1 MGLGM
6 SEVVLIL
13 VIALVIFGPRKLP
26 ELGKSLGQAMNQF
39 RKASDEFK
47 RTWEQ
52 EVELEKVRKSDT
64 PALADGSGYHYD
76 SQHGE
81 SGYGTDPD
89 FNYGYDTASN
99 SSSTSSGSSSSA
111 DSASAAETASVAA
124 PEAAAAVAA
133 ATTEKKAEP
142 HWI

>member
-64 PALADGSGYHYD
+64 PALADGSGYGYD
-76 SQHGE
+76 SNHHGE
-81 SGYGTDPD
+81 AGYGTDPD
-89 FNYGYDTASN
+89 FNYGYDTAAN
-99 SSSTSSGSSSSA
+99 SSST
-111 DSASAAETASVAA
+111 DSLSTAEATPAAMPETS
-124 PEAAAAVAA
+124 AAVAA
-133 ATTEKKAEP
+133 AVMTEKKAEP

>member
-64 PALADGSGYHYD
+64 PALADGSGYNYD
-76 SQHGE
+76 SHHGD

-99 SSSTSSGSSSSA
+99 SSGNSSSN
-111 DSASAAETASVAA
+111 SASATEPASQAV
-124 PEAAAAVAA
+124 PEAAAVAAA

>member
-64 PALADGSGYHYD
+64 PALADASGYGYD
-76 SQHGE
+76 SNQHGE
-81 SGYGTDPD
+81 AGYGTDPD
-89 FNYGYDTASN
+89 FNYGYDTAA
-99 SSSTSSGSSSSA
+99 SSTGSATPSTA
-111 DSASAAETASVAA
+111 DATPAAA
-124 PEAAAAVAA
+124 PEAAAVAA

>member
-64 PALADGSGYHYD
+64 PALADGSNYGYD
-76 SQHGE
+76 SNHHGDA
-81 SGYGTDPD
+81 GYGTDPD
-89 FNYGYDTASN
+89 FNYGYDTAA
-99 SSSTSSGSSSSA
+99 STPSTDA
-111 DSASAAETASVAA
+111 PTPAAATPVAA
-124 PEAAAAVAA
+124 PEAAVTVA

>member
-6 SEVVLIL
+6 PEVVLIL
-13 VIALVIFGPRKLP
+13 VIALIVFGPRKLP
-26 ELGKSLGQAMNQF
+26 ELGKSLGQAMSQF

-64 PALADGSGYHYD
+64 VSSHDGYGYD
-76 SQHGE
+76 SQHHGDAA
-81 SGYGTDPD
+81 YGTDPD
-89 FNYGYDTASN
+89 FNYGGD
-99 SSSTSSGSSSSA
+99 SSTS
-111 DSASAAETASVAA
+111 ASPAAEPAPAA
-124 PEAAAAVAA
+124 LPEAPATVAAAAA
-133 ATTEKKAEP
+133 TEKKAEP

>member
-26 ELGKSLGQAMNQF
+26 ELGKSLGQAMAQF

-64 PALADGSGYHYD
+64 PALADSSGYGYD
-76 SQHGE
+76 SNHH
-81 SGYGTDPD
+81 SDAGYGTDPD
-89 FNYGYDTASN
+89 FNYGYDTAA
-99 SSSTSSGSSSSA
+99 SSS
-111 DSASAAETASVAA
+111 DS
-124 PEAAAAVAA
+124 PG
-133 ATTEKKAEP
+133 
-142 HWI
+142 

>member
-13 VIALVIFGPRKLP
+13 VIALIVFGPRKLP
-26 ELGKSLGQAMNQF
+26 ELGKSLGQAMAQF

-52 EVELEKVRKSDT
+52 EVELENVRKNDR
-64 PALADGSGYHYD
+64 PALTGSGYD
-76 SQHGE
+76 SNYHSE
-81 SGYGTDPD
+81 SGYQAESD
-89 FNYGYDTASN
+89 FNYGY
-99 SSSTSSGSSSSA
+99 
-111 DSASAAETASVAA
+111 ETASETADNTASSATAHTAA
-124 PEAAAAVAA
+124 PEATATAA
-133 ATTEKKAEP
+133 ATHAAANSAGQKAEA

>member
-64 PALADGSGYHYD
+64 PTLADGSGDNYD
-76 SQHGE
+76 SHHGD

-89 FNYGYDTASN
+89 FNYGYDTAS
-99 SSSTSSGSSSSA
+99 SSSGSSSSA
-111 DSASAAETASVAA
+111 DSASATEAASVAV
-124 PEAAAAVAA
+124 PEAAAVAA
-133 ATTEKKAEP
+133 TTTEKKPEP

>member
-6 SEVVLIL
+6 PEVVLIL
-13 VIALVIFGPRKLP
+13 VIALIVFGPRKLP

-64 PALADGSGYHYD
+64 PALADGSGYGYD
-76 SQHGE
+76 SSHHPDA
-81 SGYGTDPD
+81 GYGTDPD
-89 FNYGYDTASN
+89 FNYGYDAAAN
-99 SSSTSSGSSSSA
+99 SSTPASSSVA
-111 DSASAAETASVAA
+111 DSVSTTEPA
-124 PEAAAAVAA
+124 PAKVLTDVAA
-133 ATTEKKAEP
+133 ATPEKKAEP

>member
-64 PALADGSGYHYD
+64 PALADSSGYGYD
-76 SQHGE
+76 SNHHGDA
-81 SGYGTDPD
+81 GYGTDPD
-89 FNYGYDTASN
+89 FNYGYGTSS
-99 SSSTSSGSSSSA
+99 SSSTSV
-111 DSASAAETASVAA
+111 SAAETTPA
-124 PEAAAAVAA
+124 PLPETSAVVAAAAN
-133 ATTEKKAEP
+133 TTEKKAEP